1 MHKDD
6 DAGHGDQN
14 VCEALSP
21 HTTAAGQASYN
32 TYFKSPVVSTIE
44 LPTLQACA
52 ASQSSY
58 MYVDLNGWG

>member
-1 MHKDD
+1 MCVRHF
-6 DAGHGDQN
+6 H
-14 VCEALSP
+14 L
-21 HTTAAGQASYN
+21 TLLRQARLAN